1 MKRKY
6 LSALLMGTLT
16 VASMSTFTSCKD
28 YDDDI
33 SNLQGQIDK
42 LATADQLSQKVA
54 ELQALISSNTS
65 SIGTLQSALDEAKK
79 AAEKAQT
86 TADSKATLDQVNG
99 ILADYAK
106 VSYVDDAKKSLN
118 DAIEALKTGD
128 ITTLKADV
136 EAAAKAAAAAK
147 ADAEAAIAEVKKDLE
162 NNYVTNA
169 TYKSEK
175 EAAEAALE
183 TLKGQVKTNADAI
196 VKLQA
201 VDVVTK
207 ADLVAKLGEYATAQ
221 QAKDLQK
228 ELTDLKNNFAE
239 EIAKYAL
246 KSDLNS
252 LATKDELQKAS
263 EKAATELQNKLNDY
277 LKADV
282 LASLATKDDIRDLQ
296 NKEAVQNLIKDAI
309 KALKDGD
316 LKSIGDKAEEA
327 WQKANK
333 AESTEG
339 LAYVKALAAEGK
351 AIAAANDAATAKSKA
366 EANETEITTIKNIL
380 GNKFDAKNTVSAAID
395 LINTQLAD
403 KKTGL
408 TALAGRLSSIE
419 SLLNQDTPDATS
431 LKTRVD
437 NIENKLKNII
447 GQYSTMVTDIQL
459 YDFAMPNLSGFD
471 RTLKFVQAA
480 EKANVFPAQAGVAT
494 EQLKFE
500 EGKYYAGEDSL
511 LIRVSPVD
519 AVLTTSNVSLMNSQG
534 KELNDLIDVTD
545 VHRYDKLLLGNTRAG
560 GTNTGL
566 WVVRFKAKD
575 LGENFEAA
583 AAAKDERGALR
594 SILYSVAVKNT
605 YNTTDKAEDAN
616 TRRVTSEFGV
626 DLKTSN
632 AEHAWDFDVNGNSVA
647 GIRNR
652 YYRTETGTPTREV
665 PELVWKNDAA
675 TTVVTDNE
683 DESKNNAVNRPSWSD
698 YNPLKDCRQRF
709 NILAVEKGKDIT
721 IDFSNTELKG
731 VKGFYVTLDE
741 AFAKESSPSELNAW
755 NSYTYKGVGYHKNGG
770 AYVPAELF
778 KGRQGK
784 IRIENLGNVQGDVI
798 GFRVYAVNYDGTLYD
813 PDGRSFYV
821 AVGDVKT
828 EMPLANA
835 KAELDMATP
844 TQFVSNL
851 IEADFSK
858 VDFDGYKN
866 WKISEKDVAEC
877 TPLYGDFEVKY
888 FDKDK
893 NETGLNKDVKFIQFV
908 LNHPQEFVDGQ
919 TYNASMTLTKN
930 ISGATAEVCNVTASF
945 TKVMP
950 TAAPTFCYRDGYSK
964 TPEYIIPEGG
974 DYTVGSD
981 NKGGSFKL
989 NNLLIIDNNNTWKGA
1004 DLFEASTAG
1013 KFSFNVSNGTYDAG
1027 KKNIVSAKADAPY
1040 VLDVVNGKNNLVDNK
1055 TERTI
1060 AANYIYYNISKQYN
1074 KETKHYEPVHEYP
1087 VPSASSEKIVYCSW
1101 MKTLAVKT
1109 ALKSTWTGI
1118 KGDGDGKNVV
1128 TWKATGNGGATLD
1141 LANLQT
1147 EISDLKLLPAG
1158 ALIADGNSFGGLID
1172 ANVVEVVKVKYD
1184 KVYTTDKNNT
1194 QVNPHFSAEFVGSKI
1209 VLTQRAESTV
1219 APSTTAG
1226 NIHFTVKDCFGN
1238 TKEIVLPF
1246 YIKK

>member
-42 LATADQLSQKVA
+42 LATADQLSQKVT
-54 ELQALISSNTS
+54 ELQALISSNTT
-65 SIGTLQSALDEAKK
+65 SIKDLQDKLDEVKK
-79 AAEKAQT
+79 TADKALT
-86 TADSKATLDQVNG
+86 TAEGKATLEDVKTKLLG
-99 ILADYAK
+99 DYAK
-106 VSYVDDAKKSLN
+106 VSYVDEAKKSLN
-118 DAIEALKTGD
+118 DAIKALETGD
-128 ITTLKADV
+128 IAQLKKDV
-136 EAAAKAAAAAK
+136 EAAKVAADKAKTDAMAAIEEVKNDLTKNFEAKLESEKTLREAAIAALETNKADQTALDAAIEKLEKADRDAKVEILGKLENCITSADAQTKINEAIDALKKGDIKDINTKLDAVKTTAENALAKADKAESEKGKAYLKALEAAEPATAAATAAANAQAK
-147 ADAEAAIAEVKKDLE
+147 ADA
-162 NNYVTNA
+162 
-169 TYKSEK
+169 
-175 EAAEAALE
+175 
-183 TLKGQVKTNADAI
+183 
-196 VKLQA
+196 
-201 VDVVTK
+201 
-207 ADLVAKLGEYATAQ
+207 
-221 QAKDLQK
+221 
-228 ELTDLKNNFAE
+228 
-239 EIAKYAL
+239 
-246 KSDLNS
+246 
-252 LATKDELQKAS
+252 
-263 EKAATELQNKLNDY
+263 
-277 LKADV
+277 
-282 LASLATKDDIRDLQ
+282 
-296 NKEAVQNLIKDAI
+296 
-309 KALKDGD
+309 
-316 LKSIGDKAEEA
+316 
-327 WQKANK
+327 
-333 AESTEG
+333 
-339 LAYVKALAAEGK
+339 
-351 AIAAANDAATAKSKA
+351 
-366 EANETEITTIKNIL
+366 NETAVNNINDLL
-380 GNKFDAKNTVSAAID
+380 GTGFSAKNTVKAAIE
-395 LINTQLAD
+395 LINTQLTND
-403 KKTGL
+403 KTGL
-408 TALAGRLSSIE
+408 AALDGRLSSIE

-437 NIENKLKNII
+437 NIENKLKDII

-459 YDFAMPNLSGFD
+459 YDFANPDNTGFD
-471 RTLKFVQAA
+471 RTLTFVQAA
-480 EKANVFPAQAGVAT
+480 EKNNVFPAQAGVAT

-566 WVVRFKAKD
+566 WVVKFKAKD

-583 AAAKDERGALR
+583 AAAKDEHGDLR

-626 DLKTSN
+626 DLMTSN

-770 AYVPAELF
+770 PYVPAELF
-778 KGRQGK
+778 KGSQGK

-893 NETGLNKDVKFIQFV
+893 NETGLNKDVKYIQFV
-908 LNHPQEFVDGQ
+908 LNNPQAFVDGE

-930 ISGATAEVCNVTASF
+930 ISGATAEACNVTASF

-1027 KKNIVSAKADAPY
+1027 KKNIVSAKADVPY

-1074 KETKHYEPVHEYP
+1074 KETKQYEPVHEYP

-1109 ALKSTWTGI
+1109 ALKSTWTGNE
-1118 KGDGDGKNVV
+1118 GNGDGKNVV
-1128 TWKATGNGGATLD
+1128 TWKATGNGGATLN
-1141 LANLQT
+1141 LANLET
-1147 EISDLKLLPAG
+1147 AISDLNLLPAG
-1158 ALIADGNSFGGLID
+1158 ALIADGKTFGGLID
-1172 ANVVEVVKVKYD
+1172 ANVVEVVNGKYG

-1194 QVNPHFSAEFVGSKI
+1194 QINPHFSAEFNGSEV

-1238 TKEIVLPF
+1238 TKDIVLPF

>member
-42 LATADQLSQKVA
+42 LASADELKQKVS
-54 ELQALISSNTS
+54 ELQALISANQSGINS
-65 SIGTLQSALDEAKK
+65 LQSELAKKTTLDEVKAVLANYATNENVTKEANEIVNAAIKALQDKDIAELKTAIEAAQAAADK
-79 AAEKAQT
+79 AAE
-86 TADSKATLDQVNG
+86 
-99 ILADYAK
+99 
-106 VSYVDDAKKSLN
+106 DAK
-118 DAIEALKTGD
+118 
-128 ITTLKADV
+128 
-136 EAAAKAAAAAK
+136 AAKAEILK
-147 ADAEAAIAEVKKDLE
+147 TLE
-162 NNYVTNA
+162 
-169 TYKSEK
+169 
-175 EAAEAALE
+175 
-183 TLKGQVKTNADAI
+183 D
-196 VKLQA
+196 
-201 VDVVTK
+201 
-207 ADLVAKLGEYATAQ
+207 
-221 QAKDLQK
+221 
-228 ELTDLKNNFAE
+228 
-239 EIAKYAL
+239 YAL
-246 KSDLNS
+246 KSDVDAVRDAANTAIEAVKSENTQAINAAKTEILEK
-252 LATKDELQKAS
+252 LQDYATKEDLNGVAEAA
-263 EKAATELQNKLNDY
+263 KAAVEAA
-277 LKADV
+277 KADN
-282 LASLATKDDIRDLQ
+282 ATKLAEAKTALEAKITAAQ
-296 NKEAVQNLIKDAI
+296 NTADEAKTKAAENAAAI
-309 KALKDGD
+309 LALAETTTTANNALAQANANKTAIENALKTLGTGF
-316 LKSIGDKAEEA
+316 SE
-327 WQKANK
+327 QN
-333 AESTEG
+333 T
-339 LAYVKALAAEGK
+339 V
-351 AIAAANDAATAKSKA
+351 AAAIQAINGQLTA
-366 EANETEITTIKNIL
+366 E
-380 GNKFDAKNTVSAAID
+380 
-395 LINTQLAD
+395 
-403 KKTGL
+403 KTGL
-408 TALAGRLSSIE
+408 TGLDGRLSAIE
-419 SLLNQDTPDATS
+419 AA
-431 LKTRVD
+431 LKGDEDSDKLPNLKLQVD
-437 NIENKLKNII
+437 NIDKKLQDII
-447 GQYSTMVTDIQL
+447 GQYSTMVTDVQL
-459 YDFAMPNLSGFD
+459 YNFAGYNGNVNGYYNGGAHIQNGQEYGSSWGNINGSAAPSVVPGWNT
-471 RTLKFVQAA
+471 TLQFVQAA

-519 AVLTTSNVSLMNSQG
+519 AELTTSNVSLMNSQG
-534 KELNDLIDVTD
+534 KELDDIINVTD
-545 VHRYDKLLLGNTRAG
+545 VHRFKGLLTRASSA
-560 GTNTGL
+560 NTGL
-566 WVVRFKAKD
+566 WVVKFKATD
-575 LGENFEAA
+575 LGDKFKEAA
-583 AAAKDERGALR
+583 VVDSKKV
-594 SILYSVAVKNT
+594 LYAVAVKNT
-605 YNTTDKAEDAN
+605 YNTTGEEKDAN

-626 DLKTSN
+626 DLSTSN
-632 AEHAWDFDVNGNSVA
+632 AQHAWDFDVNTKSVA
-647 GIRNR
+647 NIRNR
-652 YYRTETGTPTREV
+652 YYWTETGTNTENV
-665 PELVWKNDAA
+665 PELVWKDEAA

-683 DESKNNAVNRPSWSD
+683 DDTKNNAVNRPSWSD
-698 YNPLKDCRQRF
+698 NRKDCRQWR

-741 AFAKESSPSELNAW
+741 AFAKESAPSELNAW

-778 KGRQGK
+778 KGSRGT

-851 IEADFSK
+851 IDADFSK
-858 VDFDGYKN
+858 VDFDDARA
-866 WKISEKDVAEC
+866 WKISEKDVAGDI
-877 TPLYGDFEVKY
+877 PSWGDFTVKY

-893 NETGLNKDVKFIQFV
+893 HEISLSKDVKYIQFV
-908 LNHPQEFVDGQ
+908 LNHPQAFVDGQ

-930 ISGATAEVCNVTASF
+930 ISGATAEACNVTASF

-1027 KKNIVSAKADAPY
+1027 KKNIVSAKADVPY

-1074 KETKHYEPVHEYP
+1074 KETKLYEPVHEYP

-1118 KGDGDGKNVV
+1118 KGNGDGKNVV
-1128 TWKATGNGGATLD
+1128 TWKATGNGGATLN
-1141 LANLQT
+1141 LANLET
-1147 EISDLKLLPAG
+1147 AISDLNLLPAG
-1158 ALIADGNSFGGLID
+1158 ALIADGKTFGGLID
-1172 ANVVEVVKVKYD
+1172 ANVVEVVNGKYG

-1194 QVNPHFSAEFVGSKI
+1194 QINPHFSAEFNGSEV

-1238 TKEIVLPF
+1238 TKDIVLPF

>member
-16 VASMSTFTSCKD
+16 MASVSTFTSCKD

-42 LATADQLSQKVA
+42 LATVDQLSQKVT
-54 ELQALISSNTS
+54 ELQALISSNSS
-65 SIGTLQSALDEAKK
+65 SISTLQSKLEEAKK

-86 TADSKATLDQVNG
+86 TADSKATLDQVKD

-128 ITTLKADV
+128 IAKLKEDV
-136 EAAAKAAAAAK
+136 KAAQAAADKAK
-147 ADAEAAIAEVKKDLE
+147 ADAETAINEVKTDLAD
-162 NNYVTNA
+162 NYVKNA
-169 TYKSEK
+169 TYASEK
-175 EAAEAALE
+175 EAAQAALK
-183 TLKGQVKTNADAI
+183 TLTDKIKANADAI
-196 VKLQA
+196 VELKA

-207 ADLVAKLGEYATAQ
+207 ADLVAKLGEYATKQ
-221 QAKDLQK
+221 QATELQ
-228 ELTDLKNNFAE
+228 EQLTNLKNNFAD

-252 LATKDELQKAS
+252 LATKDELKKAS
-263 EKAATELQNKLNDY
+263 DAAAAALQTKLNDY

-282 LASLATKDDIRDLQ
+282 LKSLATKDDIKDLQ
-296 NKEAVQNLIKDAI
+296 NKEAVQNLIRDAI
-309 KALKDGD
+309 QALKDGD
-316 LKSIGDKAEEA
+316 IKAIGDKANEA
-327 WQKANK
+327 LQKANK

-351 AIAAANDAATAKSKA
+351 ALEAATAAATADDKA
-366 EANETEITTIKNIL
+366 ETNETAIATINGLL
-380 GNKFDAKNTVSAAID
+380 GNKFDAKNTVSAAIE
-395 LINTQLAD
+395 LINTQLTND
-403 KKTGL
+403 KTGL
-408 TALAGRLSSIE
+408 TALDGRLSSIE

-437 NIENKLKNII
+437 NIENKLKDII

-459 YDFAMPNLSGFD
+459 YNFANPNTTDFD

-480 EKANVFPAQAGVAT
+480 EKNNVFPAQAGVAT

-545 VHRYDKLLLGNTRAG
+545 VHRYDNLLLGSTRAG
-560 GTNTGL
+560 DANTGL
-566 WVVRFKAKD
+566 WVVKFKAKD

-583 AAAKDERGALR
+583 AAAKDKYGHLR

-626 DLKTSN
+626 DLSTSN
-632 AEHAWDFDVNGNSVA
+632 AEHAWDFEVNGKSVA
-647 GIRNR
+647 NIRNR
-652 YYRTETGTPTREV
+652 YYRTEAGTWTDNV
-665 PELVWKNDAA
+665 PELEWKGEAA

-683 DESKNNAVNRPSWSD
+683 DESKNNAVNRPGWSHD
-698 YNPLKDCRQRF
+698 NRQYRS
-709 NILAVEKGKDIT
+709 ILAVEKGKDIT

-741 AFAKESSPSELNAW
+741 AYAKESAPSELNAW
-755 NSYTYKGVGYHKNGG
+755 NSYTYDGVGYKKNGTT
-770 AYVPAELF
+770 YVPAKLF
-778 KGRQGK
+778 KGSKGT
-784 IRIENLGNVQGDVI
+784 IRIEDLGNVTGDVI

-858 VDFDGYKN
+858 VDFDGN
-866 WKISEKDVAEC
+866 TSWKISEKDVADYIP
-877 TPLYGDFEVKY
+877 TWGDFVVKY

-893 NETGLNKDVKFIQFV
+893 NEISLSKDVKFIQFV
-908 LNHPQEFVDGQ
+908 LAHPQEFVDGQ

-930 ISGATAEVCNVTASF
+930 ISGAKAEVCNVTASF

-974 DYTVGSD
+974 DYTVASD

-989 NNLLIIDNNNTWKGA
+989 NNLLIIDNNKTWKGD
-1004 DLFEASTAG
+1004 DLFEASAAG

-1040 VLDVVNGKNNLVDNK
+1040 VLKVVNGKNNLVDNT
-1055 TERTI
+1055 TEHTI

-1074 KETKHYEPVHEYP
+1074 KETKAYEAVAEYP
-1087 VPSASSEKIVYCSW
+1087 VASASSEKIVYCSW

-1109 ALKSTWTGI
+1109 ALKSKWTGN

-1128 TWKATGNGGATLD
+1128 TWKATGDGGATLN
-1141 LANLQT
+1141 LANLET

-1158 ALIADGNSFGGLID
+1158 ALIADGKTFGGLID
-1172 ANVVEVVKVKYD
+1172 ANVVEVVKGKYD
-1184 KVYTTDKNNT
+1184 KVYTTDKSNT
-1194 QVNPHFSAEFVGSKI
+1194 QINPHFSAEFDGSNI
-1209 VLTQRAESTV
+1209 VLTQREESTV
-1219 APSTTAG
+1219 VPSTTAG

>member
-54 ELQALISSNTS
+54 ELQALISSNTT
-65 SIGTLQSALDEAKK
+65 SINGLQTKLDEVKK
-79 AAEKAQT
+79 AADKAQT
-86 TADSKATLDQVNG
+86 TAEGKATLEEVKT
-99 ILADYAK
+99 ILADYATK
-106 VSYVDDAKKSLN
+106 KYVDDA
-118 DAIEALKTGD
+118 DATLDAAIKALKTGD
-128 ITTLKADV
+128 IAELKTKVD
-136 EAAAKAAAAAK
+136 EAKAAADQAK
-147 ADAEAAIAEVKKDLE
+147 ADAMAAIEEVKNDLT
-162 NNYVTNA
+162 NNFDAKLETE
-169 TYKSEK
+169 KSLRET
-175 EAAEAALE
+175 AINTLNAALE
-183 TLKGQVKTNADAI
+183 GKADKAALEELKTKGTAAMTEILEKLNGCISSADAQTKITEAINALKNGDIAEINTKLNAVKTTAENALAKADKAESEEGMAYL
-196 VKLQA
+196 KALEAANAATAAATAAANAQ
-201 VDVVTK
+201 TK
-207 ADLVAKLGEYATAQ
+207 AD
-221 QAKDLQK
+221 
-228 ELTDLKNNFAE
+228 
-239 EIAKYAL
+239 
-246 KSDLNS
+246 
-252 LATKDELQKAS
+252 
-263 EKAATELQNKLNDY
+263 
-277 LKADV
+277 
-282 LASLATKDDIRDLQ
+282 
-296 NKEAVQNLIKDAI
+296 
-309 KALKDGD
+309 
-316 LKSIGDKAEEA
+316 
-327 WQKANK
+327 
-333 AESTEG
+333 
-339 LAYVKALAAEGK
+339 
-351 AIAAANDAATAKSKA
+351 
-366 EANETEITTIKNIL
+366 ANETAINGVKDLL
-380 GNKFDAKNTVSAAID
+380 GAGFSTKNTVKAAIE
-395 LINTQLAD
+395 LINEKLNAEN
-403 KKTGL
+403 TGL
-408 TALAGRLSSIE
+408 GALDSRLKSIE

-437 NIENKLKNII
+437 NIENKLKDII

-459 YDFAMPNLSGFD
+459 YNFASPNYTGFD

-566 WVVRFKAKD
+566 WVVKFKAKD
-575 LGENFEAA
+575 LGENFDAA

-632 AEHAWDFDVNGNSVA
+632 AEHAWDFDVNTKSVA
-647 GIRNR
+647 NIRNR
-652 YYRTETGTPTREV
+652 YYQTETGTSTRDV
-665 PELVWKNDAA
+665 AELLWKDEAA

-683 DESKNNAVNRPSWSD
+683 DEAKNNAGNRCYSSSVRSYD
-698 YNPLKDCRQRF
+698 NRQDRP
-709 NILAVEKGKDIT
+709 ILAVEKGKDIT

-741 AFAKESSPSELNAW
+741 AFAKESAPSELNAW

-778 KGRQGK
+778 KGSQGK

-888 FDKDK
+888 FDKDQ

-974 DYTVGSD
+974 DYTVASD

-1027 KKNIVSAKADAPY
+1027 KKNIVSAKADVPY

-1074 KETKHYEPVHEYP
+1074 KETKLYEPVHEYP

-1109 ALKSTWTGI
+1109 ALKSTWTGT
-1118 KGDGDGKNVV
+1118 KGNGDGKNVV

-1141 LANLQT
+1141 LANLET
-1147 EISDLKLLPAG
+1147 AISDLNLLPAG
-1158 ALIADGNSFGGLID
+1158 ALIADGKTFGGLID
-1172 ANVVEVVKVKYD
+1172 ANVVEVVNGKYG

-1194 QVNPHFSAEFVGSKI
+1194 QINPHFSAEFNGSEV